1 MDCRDWCWAQGAL
14 FSFLLGSPPFS
25 GGAGCIPMSYCSLR
39 AEAGTRLYPKCLAVT
54 LLGSCFPLQGVQLLD
69 WTCKQ
74 DSVTSGS
81 GAG

>member
-1 MDCRDWCWAQGAL
+1 MYGLQGL
-14 FSFLLGSPPFS
+14 VLGLRTAVAGSSPFS
-25 GGAGCIPMSYCSLR
+25 GGAGCIPRSYHSPR
-39 AEAGTRLYPKCLAVT
+39 VKGGARLYPTCSAVT

-74 DSVTSGS
+74 GSVASRS